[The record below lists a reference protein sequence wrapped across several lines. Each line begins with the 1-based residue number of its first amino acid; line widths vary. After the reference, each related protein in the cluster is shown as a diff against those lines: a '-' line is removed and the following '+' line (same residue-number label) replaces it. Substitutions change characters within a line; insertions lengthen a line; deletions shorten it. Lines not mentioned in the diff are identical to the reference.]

1 MELFQNSA
9 DCPKLQLSCSRF
21 DIPCDTEDVAVD
33 IKVGGGDRTR
43 WSSGGTFELISIDP
57 FTRYCRD
64 NPPSLVTGEYLWVFL
79 TENLGHPPVDI
90 DCSISCAAK

>member
-43 WSSGGTFELISIDP
+43 WS
-57 FTRYCRD
+57 
-64 NPPSLVTGEYLWVFL
+64 
-79 TENLGHPPVDI
+79 
-90 DCSISCAAK
+90 